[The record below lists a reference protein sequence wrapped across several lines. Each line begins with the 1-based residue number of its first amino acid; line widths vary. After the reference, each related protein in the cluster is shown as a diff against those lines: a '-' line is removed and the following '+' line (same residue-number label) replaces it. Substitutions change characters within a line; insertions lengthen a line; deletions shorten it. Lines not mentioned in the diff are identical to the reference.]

1 MKCHSIFFS
10 GFSLLEIQLSN
21 YFLWL
26 PGAVTAAHH
35 FLCLWPSCCR
45 GCSSLWCLGFS
56 LWRLLLLWSTCFRVC
71 TLQYSG
77 CTGLVALWHV
87 GSSQTRGQIYVPSTA
102 PPGKSLDSIF
112 LKELN
117 LVSEGK
123 YRSGKRGQ
131 WWLGNLSRTILK
143 EVLGWLERAPMV
155 KQTNK
160 KRNQTQN

>member
-1 MKCHSIFFS
+1 MKCHSIFFFS
-10 GFSLLEIQLSN
+10 RLSLLKIQLIN

-26 PGAVTAAHH
+26 HGAVTAAHR
-35 FLCLWPSCCR
+35 FLYLGPSCCR
-45 GCSSLWCLGFS
+45 GCSSLWRLGFS

-87 GSSQTRGQIYVPSTA
+87 GSSQTRSQTCVPSTA

-112 LKELN
+112 WKELN

-123 YRSGKRGQ
+123 YRSGKRETNGG
-131 WWLGNLSRTILK
+131 WGIFK
-143 EVLGWLERAPMV
+143 ELV
-155 KQTNK
+155 
-160 KRNQTQN
+160 

>member
-26 PGAVTAAHH
+26 HGPSLPHTS

-87 GSSQTRGQIYVPSTA
+87 GSSQTRDQTCVPSTA

-112 LKELN
+112 WKELN

-123 YRSGKRGQ
+123 YRSGKRETNGG
-131 WWLGNLSRTILK
+131 WGIFK
-143 EVLGWLERAPMV
+143 ELV
-155 KQTNK
+155 
-160 KRNQTQN
+160 